1 MMKRKFQFNSEIVET
16 NKDLRVLVEREYH
29 QRFLE

>member
-1 MMKRKFQFNSEIVET
+1 MMKRKFQFNFEIES